1 MKAVES
7 WIRDFRHSARS
18 LARTPGFTLTVVA
31 TLALAI
37 GANASIF
44 SVVKAVL
51 LEPLPFPNADRLV
64 HIGGTAPGTD
74 QPEEFGVPDELYFA
88 YRESVPGIEDAGIY
102 GTGSSTTRA
111 EGQVD
116 QLFVTQATP
125 SFFTTLGV
133 EPLRGRLPTDKD
145 DGRVVVLSYWLWQ
158 DWFNSDEKVIGKSY
172 FFAGQNREV
181 IGIMKPE
188 FRFPDERVA
197 FWVPLAI
204 RAAQVTPGGFGPR
217 MVARMKPGTDR
228 AALVAQLEPIARQV
242 QQRLG
247 GPAPYV
253 RIMERHR
260 PVVKPLREQLVGRI
274 SAALWILLGTVGIVF
289 LVACVN
295 VANLFTVRAENRRV
309 ELSVRR
315 ALGAGRSDLVRPQVT
330 DALLLA
336 AAGGALGAVIAWAGV
351 PLLVRAAPDAVAGGF
366 AGAPIPGL
374 AAAHL
379 DRAALLF
386 AAGISVLAAC
396 AFGLLPAFR
405 LSGPR
410 LGSFQQA
417 GRGIV
422 GRRSLARDALV
433 AVQTAAALVLLV
445 GAALLMRSVWQL
457 SRVDAGYDTKGIF
470 TFQIAAGRPDL
481 NDRASVS
488 RFQYV
493 FMDRLAALPG
503 VESVG
508 FISTLPLDEGAG
520 SINVT
525 TPRIQAS
532 GAEAPLVRNAAAGGA
547 YFQTMGIELKRGR
560 YFERVEE
567 EQGTRNVIISEAAA
581 KTLFPGEEPIG
592 QQVRPAAG
600 ASDTWYTV
608 IGVVE
613 DVLVDDL
620 RRTSPQPMVYLPG
633 ASTSPAYVMKSARAD
648 QLAPEVR
655 AIVREV
661 VPNSP
666 MYRIFTMEALAA
678 KAMASLS
685 FTMVMVSIA
694 AVLALVLGAIGLY
707 AVLSYGVTQRT
718 QEIGV
723 RMALG
728 AEAKTRTLDVRLAR
742 RPACAAWRDRGSAG
756 GGGPHALYPD
766 AALRR
771 RAPGRD
777 GVRRNVR
784 RDACRRARREL
795 HTGAARLASR
805 SSRCTAQRMI
815 PQERNHDEE
824 TRRCRNPPGRARAV
838 VAAQTAS
845 NFHGQ
850 VGRHFQ
856 DAAPRWHRGRS
867 ETGRVRSDAKR
878 EGADRHRGPD
888 RTVEGRKG
896 RCRRRHGHV
905 RRPAA
910 RRPAVQVH
918 ADDRQGTPGGRHGRH
933 ARRRRAGPRQGRG
946 DESEVS
952 M

>member
-1 MKAVES
+1 VRAVES
-7 WIRDFRHSARS
+7 WIRDFKHAARS

-44 SVVKAVL
+44 SVVKAVVF
-51 LEPLPFPNADRLV
+51 EPLPFPNANRLV

-88 YRESVPGIEDAGIY
+88 YRESVSGIEDAGIY

-125 SFFTTLGV
+125 SFFTTLGAV
-133 EPLRGRLPTDKD
+133 PLHGRLPADND
-145 DGRVVVLSYWLWQ
+145 GGRVVVISYWLWQ

-172 FFAGQNREV
+172 SFAGQNREV

-228 AALVAQLEPIARQV
+228 AALMAQLEPLARQV

-247 GPAPYV
+247 GPAPYA

-274 SAALWILLGTVGIVF
+274 STALWILLGTVGIVF
-289 LVACVN
+289 LVACIN
-295 VANLFTVRAENRRV
+295 VANLFTVRAESRRV

-315 ALGAGRSDLVRPQVT
+315 ALGAGRGDLVRSQVSE
-330 DALLLA
+330 ALLLA
-336 AAGGALGAVIAWAGV
+336 AAGGAVGALIAWACV

-366 AGAPIPGL
+366 SGAPIPGL
-374 AAAHL
+374 AAAQL
-379 DRAALLF
+379 DRTALLF
-386 AAGISVLAAC
+386 TAGISVLAAC
-396 AFGLLPAFR
+396 AFGLLPALR
-405 LSGPR
+405 LSGSG
-410 LGSFQQA
+410 LGSLQQA

-422 GRRSLARDALV
+422 GRRSFGRDALV
-433 AVQTAAALVLLV
+433 AVQTASALVLLV
-445 GAALLMRSVWQL
+445 GAALLMRSFWQL
-457 SRVDAGYDTKGIF
+457 NRVDAGYDTKGIF
-470 TFQIAAGRPDL
+470 TFQIAAGGPDL
-481 NDRASVS
+481 NNRASVS

-493 FMDRLAALPG
+493 FMDRLKALPS

-520 SINVT
+520 SVNVT

-547 YFQTMGIELKRGR
+547 YFQTMGIALKRGR
-560 YFERVEE
+560 FFERMEE
-567 EQGTRNVIISEAAA
+567 ELGTRHVVISESAANV
-581 KTLFPGEEPIG
+581 LFPGEEPIG

-600 ASDTWYTV
+600 GGDSWFTV

-613 DVLVDDL
+613 DILVDDL
-620 RRTSPQPMVYLPG
+620 RRTSPEPMVYLPG

-655 AIVREV
+655 AIIREV

-666 MYRIFTMEALAA
+666 MYRIFTMEALAG

-685 FTMVMVSIA
+685 FTMFMVGIA
-694 AVLALVLGAIGLY
+694 AVLALVLGAVGLY

-728 AEAKTRTLDVRLAR
+728 AEAKTVRRMFVWQGTRVALLGVVVGALAAVALTRYIQTLLFGVGRLDTIAFAGMSAVMLAVALIASYIPAR
-742 RPACAAWRDRGSAG
+742 RASRVDP
-756 GGGPHALYPD
+756 LV
-766 AALRR
+766 ALR
-771 RAPGRD
+771 
-777 GVRRNVR
+777 
-784 RDACRRARREL
+784 
-795 HTGAARLASR
+795 
-805 SSRCTAQRMI
+805 
-815 PQERNHDEE
+815 
-824 TRRCRNPPGRARAV
+824 
-838 VAAQTAS
+838 
-845 NFHGQ
+845 
-850 VGRHFQ
+850 
-856 DAAPRWHRGRS
+856 S
-867 ETGRVRSDAKR
+867 E
-878 EGADRHRGPD
+878 
-888 RTVEGRKG
+888 
-896 RCRRRHGHV
+896 
-905 RRPAA
+905 
-910 RRPAVQVH
+910 
-918 ADDRQGTPGGRHGRH
+918 
-933 ARRRRAGPRQGRG
+933 
-946 DESEVS
+946 
-952 M
+952 

>member
-1 MKAVES
+1 MKTAES
-7 WIRDFRHSARS
+7 WLRDFKHAVRG
-18 LARTPGFTLTVVA
+18 LARTPGFTITVVA

-37 GANASIF
+37 GANVAIF
-44 SVVKAVL
+44 SVVRVVL
-51 LEPLPFPNADRLV
+51 LKPVPFPNADRLV

-88 YRESVPGIEDAGIY
+88 YRESVPGIEDGGIY

-125 SFFTTLGV
+125 SFFTTLGAV
-133 EPLRGRLPTDKD
+133 PLRGRLPADSD
-145 DGRVVVLSYWLWQ
+145 DGRVVVLSHWLWQ
-158 DWFNSDEKVIGKSY
+158 SWFKSDENVIGKSY
-172 FFAGQNREV
+172 FFAGQNRQV
-181 IGIMKPE
+181 IGIMPPE

-228 AALVAQLEPIARQV
+228 AMLVAQLEPLARQV

-260 PVVKPLREQLVGRI
+260 PVVKPLREHMVGRI
-274 SAALWILLGTVGIVF
+274 STALWILLGTVGIVF

-315 ALGAGRSDLVRPQVT
+315 ALGAGRGDLVRSLVSE
-330 DALLLA
+330 AFVLA
-336 AAGGALGAVIAWAGV
+336 AAGGAIGALMAWAGV

-374 AAAHL
+374 ADAHL
-379 DRAALLF
+379 DRMALLF
-386 AAGISVLAAC
+386 TAGISVLAAC

-405 LSGPR
+405 LSGSR
-410 LGSFQQA
+410 LGSLQQA
-417 GRGIV
+417 GRGII
-422 GRRSLARDALV
+422 GRRRLGRDALV
-433 AVQTAAALVLLV
+433 VVQTASALVLLV
-445 GAALLMRSVWQL
+445 GAALLARSFWQL
-457 SRVDAGYDTKGIF
+457 SRVDAGYDTTGIF
-470 TFQIAAGRPDL
+470 TFQVAAGGPDL
-481 NDRASVS
+481 ADRAAVS

-493 FMDRLAALPG
+493 FMDRLKALPG

-520 SINVT
+520 SVNVT

-547 YFQTMGIELKRGR
+547 YFQAMGIALTRGR
-560 YFERVEE
+560 FFERMEE
-567 EQGTRNVIISEAAA
+567 ELGTRNVIISEAAA
-581 KTLFPGEEPIG
+581 KLLFAGEEPIG

-600 ASDTWYTV
+600 GGGGDAWFTV

-620 RRTSPQPMVYLPG
+620 RRKTPDPMVYLPG

-655 AIVREV
+655 AVIREMI
-661 VPNSP
+661 PNSP
-666 MYRIFTMEALAA
+666 MYRIFTMKTLAA
-678 KAMASLS
+678 KAMANLS
-685 FTMVMVSIA
+685 FTMLMVSTG
-694 AVLALVLGAIGLY
+694 AVLALVLGAVGLY
-707 AVLSYGVTQRT
+707 GVLSYGVTERR

-728 AEAKTRTLDVRLAR
+728 AEPKSVRRMFVWQGTRVALVGVVVGALAAVALTRYVQTLLFGVGSLDLMAFAGMSLVMLAVAFIASYLPAR
-742 RPACAAWRDRGSAG
+742 RASRVDP
-756 GGGPHALYPD
+756 LV
-766 AALRR
+766 ALR
-771 RAPGRD
+771 
-777 GVRRNVR
+777 
-784 RDACRRARREL
+784 
-795 HTGAARLASR
+795 
-805 SSRCTAQRMI
+805 
-815 PQERNHDEE
+815 
-824 TRRCRNPPGRARAV
+824 
-838 VAAQTAS
+838 
-845 NFHGQ
+845 
-850 VGRHFQ
+850 
-856 DAAPRWHRGRS
+856 S
-867 ETGRVRSDAKR
+867 E
-878 EGADRHRGPD
+878 
-888 RTVEGRKG
+888 
-896 RCRRRHGHV
+896 
-905 RRPAA
+905 
-910 RRPAVQVH
+910 
-918 ADDRQGTPGGRHGRH
+918 
-933 ARRRRAGPRQGRG
+933 
-946 DESEVS
+946 
-952 M
+952 